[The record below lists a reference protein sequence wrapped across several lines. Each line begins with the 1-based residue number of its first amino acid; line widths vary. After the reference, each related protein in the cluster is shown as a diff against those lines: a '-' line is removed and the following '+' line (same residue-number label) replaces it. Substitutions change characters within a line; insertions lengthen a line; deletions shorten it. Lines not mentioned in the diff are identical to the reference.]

1 MFLNLNQKFSL
12 SIKNYT
18 SNSYDFMPENAYNVT
33 GGLSDSLSNQTQA
46 WSPVTRCQISNLNIC
61 MAPVM

>member
-46 WSPVTRCQISNLNIC
+46 
-61 MAPVM
+61 